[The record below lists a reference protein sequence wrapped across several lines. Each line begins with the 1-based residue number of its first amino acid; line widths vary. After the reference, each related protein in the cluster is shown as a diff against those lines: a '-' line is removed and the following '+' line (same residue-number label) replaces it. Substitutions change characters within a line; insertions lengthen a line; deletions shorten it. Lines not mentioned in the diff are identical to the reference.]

1 MDTNISLL
9 FPSWVSPHFEIIVS
23 FSKKDVDT
31 LFPQKNRKEKQ
42 RRWGMPECGMLSC
55 ISVISYRALMWLRRN
70 PHSLQVWMLVGTWDT
85 QIAHCKK
92 KKGPVCF
99 LSQCKK
105 WTLRPHIPNNRRL
118 FFHSLLTKTSTLCL
132 IHELLSNEGQ
142 IPGKQELNQ
151 IYYLA
156 PIPLLHSTFF
166 TLALISLRAIN

>member
-1 MDTNISLL
+1 MDTNISLIL
-9 FPSWVSPHFEIIVS
+9 PSWVSPHFEIFVC

-42 RRWGMPECGMLSC
+42 QWGMPECGMLSC
-55 ISVISYRALMWLRRN
+55 ISVISYRALMWLGRN
-70 PHSLQVWMLVGTWDT
+70 PHSLQVWILVETWDT
-85 QIAHCKK
+85 QIAHCKRT
-92 KKGPVCF
+92 CLF
-99 LSQCKK
+99 LVTVQK
-105 WTLRPHIPNNRRL
+105 WTLRPHIPNNRHL

-156 PIPLLHSTFF
+156 RFPSSTPHF
-166 TLALISLRAIN
+166 SLSL